1 MELAMMTERFQAAV
15 DRVAQL
21 PEKTQD
27 RIALE
32 IERALEIEQAR
43 ERLAHLDGGMKF
55 QVPLRAEELP
65 RTTVT
70 PLKRAGKL

>member
-1 MELAMMTERFQAAV
+1 MMTERFQMAV

-32 IERALEIEQAR
+32 IELAL
-43 ERLAHLDGGMKF
+43 ERLAHLDVGMKF
-55 QVPLRAEELP
+55 QVPAPGELLP
-65 RTTVT
+65 HTTVT
-70 PLKRAGKL
+70 PLKRVEKP